1 MKPVILPS
9 LLAADPG
16 HLADAIRRAEDSGA
30 DKLHLDMMDGAFV
43 PNLSYGPAIVE
54 LARKTTHL
62 PLSVH
67 LMFVRPDLYAKRF
80 AEAGA
85 TTLQIHV
92 ESSCEVGATLEAI
105 RRFGA
110 EPALVLNPLTP
121 HTAALPYLHLVDEC
135 LQMTVFPGYGGQKFM
150 PEPLPEIRALRRAAA
165 AVGKPD
171 FAIMVDGG
179 IDRATIAACAEA
191 GADQFV
197 AGTALYS
204 KSDMAAEIR
213 LFRQLASDAVRASSH
228 ALS

>member
-16 HLADAIRRAEDSGA
+16 RLADEIRRAEDSGA

-43 PNLSYGPAIVE
+43 PNLSFGPAIVK
-54 LARKTTHL
+54 LARQTTRL

-67 LMFVRPDLYAKRF
+67 LMFVRPDRYVKPF

-85 TTLQIHV
+85 STIQIHV
-92 ESSCEVGATLEAI
+92 ESSCEIGATLEEI
-105 RRFGA
+105 RRLGA
-110 EPALVLNPLTP
+110 EPAIVLNPLTP

-150 PEPLPEIRALRRAAA
+150 PAPLQEIRALRRAAA
-165 AVGKPD
+165 SAGKPEL
-171 FAIMVDGG
+171 AIMVDGG
-179 IDRATIAACAEA
+179 IDRSTLPACAEA
-191 GADQFV
+191 GATQFV

-204 KSDMAAEIR
+204 KPDLAAEIR
-213 LFRQLASDAVRASSH
+213 LFRQLATQAFGA
-228 ALS
+228 

>member
-16 HLADAIRRAEDSGA
+16 RLADEIRRAEDSGA

-43 PNLSYGPAIVE
+43 PNLSFGPAIVK
-54 LARKTTHL
+54 LARQTTRL

-67 LMFVRPDLYAKRF
+67 LMFVRPDRYVKPF

-85 TTLQIHV
+85 STIQIHV
-92 ESSCEVGATLEAI
+92 ESSCEIGATLEEI
-105 RRFGA
+105 RRLGA
-110 EPALVLNPLTP
+110 EPAIVLNPLTP

-150 PEPLPEIRALRRAAA
+150 PAPLQEIRALRRAAA
-165 AVGKPD
+165 SAGKPEL
-171 FAIMVDGG
+171 AIMVDGG
-179 IDRATIAACAEA
+179 IDRSTLPACAEA
-191 GADQFV
+191 GATQFV

-204 KSDMAAEIR
+204 KPDMAAEIR
-213 LFRQLASDAVRASSH
+213 LFRQLATQAFGA
-228 ALS
+228 

>member
-1 MKPVILPS
+1 
-9 LLAADPG
+9 
-16 HLADAIRRAEDSGA
+16 
-30 DKLHLDMMDGAFV
+30 MMDGAFV

-54 LARKTTHL
+54 LARKTTRL

-135 LQMTVFPGYGGQKFM
+135 LQMTSSGLWR
-150 PEPLPEIRALRRAAA
+150 PEVHAGRSRRAASA
-165 AVGKPD
+165 ARPPASGSPSWSWRHRPHTIIPPARRPAPTSSSPVPLLEVRWPPRSPLRQSPPTRAASVRRELCHSHFIFLGHSLLRPH
-171 FAIMVDGG
+171 FLGYSCRLNGIVLMVHD
-179 IDRATIAACAEA
+179 
-191 GADQFV
+191 
-197 AGTALYS
+197 
-204 KSDMAAEIR
+204 
-213 LFRQLASDAVRASSH
+213 
-228 ALS
+228 